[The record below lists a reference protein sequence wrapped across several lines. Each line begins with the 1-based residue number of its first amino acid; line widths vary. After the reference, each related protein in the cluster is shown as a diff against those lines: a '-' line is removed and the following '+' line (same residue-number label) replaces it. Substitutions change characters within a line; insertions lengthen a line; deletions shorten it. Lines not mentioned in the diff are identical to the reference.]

1 MKKLVL
7 LFALLLC
14 GCITPPLDNIP
25 LVWKPTSSIGD
36 FGALDVS
43 SLMDVKIQV
52 DKFADTRKDPQL
64 IAENRENVKPRLV
77 TTRDDVGAFVAN
89 NMRDNLRKCG
99 FDVVDSGGQVLIG
112 GEVTDFFVNETNT
125 YESTVTLRITARD
138 PGGKVLW
145 SGVTGG
151 SATRFGRSY
160 KAENYYEV
168 LSDSVLEATYN
179 LMSSPGFRA
188 AIAHKG

>member
-1 MKKLVL
+1 MKKCACL
-7 LFALLLC
+7 LALLLC
-14 GCITPPLDNIP
+14 GCIHAPLNDIP

-43 SLMDVKIQV
+43 GFMDVKMQV
-52 DKFADTRKDPQL
+52 DKFTDTRKDPQL
-64 IAENRENVKPRLV
+64 IAENRENAQPRPV
-77 TTRDDVGAFVAN
+77 TTRDDVGAFVAD
-89 NMRDNLRKCG
+89 NMRDTMRKSG
-99 FDVVDSGGQVLIG
+99 LDVVDSGGQVVIS
-112 GEVTDFFVNETNT
+112 GEVVDFFVNETNT
-125 YESTVTLRITARD
+125 YESTVTLRVTARD
-138 PGGKVLW
+138 AAGKTLW

-179 LMSSPGFRA
+179 LMSSPKFEA
-188 AIAHKG
+188 ALTHKG